1 MSDENKT
8 LTPVWICYVDGKRL
22 DTKHEGALKLIKV
35 EDTLNGIGTCSLL
48 FDTSA
53 EKLLELGTF
62 SLESEISVHLGYK
75 DDVEEV
81 FDGEIT
87 DFAPKFEDGGHEM
100 VEVICS
106 NAMYK
111 LAHGKHFTS
120 TENKSCS
127 DNIKDIIDAYSL
139 EADVDS
145 FGAAFEFDNI
155 SDLTDYEYIEACCQK
170 YGKDFYAY
178 GTKVYVKDN
187 IQVRSDDVI
196 FEWGKSLINFYPVQ
210 TINNLYSEVNV
221 VGWDSA
227 KCEGITGN
235 AKIADVTVK
244 VGGSNDFTKVS
255 KGGNGKWIHN
265 IIDKTVLDS
274 EDAKNVALGV
284 LQKNSFKF
292 MTAVGKSEGTYK
304 LIPGMHV
311 NIKYVGKIFEGEYIA
326 ESVTHVFDTLNG
338 YTTSFSLKRNMCS

>member
-35 EDTLNGIGTCSLL
+35 KDTMNGIGTCSLL

-81 FDGEIT
+81 FNGEIT

-111 LAHGKHFTS
+111 FTHGKHFTS
-120 TENKSCS
+120 SENKTCS

-145 FGAAFEFDNI
+145 FGATFEFDNI
-155 SDLTDYEYIEACCQK
+155 HNLTDYEYIEACCQK
-170 YGKDFYAY
+170 YGQDLYAY

-187 IQVRSDDVI
+187 IEVRSDDVI

-235 AKIADVTVK
+235 AKIADVPVK

-265 IIDKTVLDS
+265 IIDKTVFDS
-274 EDAKNVALGV
+274 DDAKNVALGV
-284 LQKNSFKF
+284 LQKNSFNF
-292 MTAVGKSEGTYK
+292 MKAEGKSEGTYK
-304 LIPGMHV
+304 LVPGMHV
-311 NIKYVGKIFEGEYIA
+311 NIKYVGKVFEGEYIA
-326 ESVTHVFDTLNG
+326 ESVTHEFDTLNG